1 MEVELE
7 INITPTNLPPITK
20 DPVFLSTETDTL
32 IILIANLKGYQKEK
46 LKIDR
51 NEDGTQIAVS
61 GEKVGS
67 TSLQPLRWIAF
78 RATPQVTKFRKVFWI
93 PDGVVLD
100 QIKAR
105 FNEKESVLWI
115 FMPKSVTEVSGVGV
129 EEVKEEEIGR
139 RSHRRTRPVP
149 DKVPEREIP
158 GKNEEEM
165 KEGMKDVP
173 KHEPEEVKES
183 IPMAEVAERENP
195 RKSEQEMK
203 EGKKDVKATEVVGG
217 LPQHDPEREKE
228 AIPQKE
234 AAERENPRKN
244 EQEMKEER
252 KDAKATDEDVGRLHR
267 HEPEQVKEP
276 ISQKEADE
284 RENPR
289 KNEQEMEEGREEVK
303 ATDEDVGRPQ
313 HEPEQ
318 VKEAMLK
325 KEAADITITRPEE
338 EHTRSNKREVP
349 SNEET
354 PAKEDSDLEAKSTA
368 AEEKSEECQHD
379 PEVTESKKVEAVQV
393 TQRAHVEEDNAP
405 EENGEVET
413 HLSQQELNTEI
424 QEVSQLESDQESD
437 PTESLKPD
445 HPEEVQEMG
454 NEIQAE
460 IDQVIPPEEK
470 VDNRKGSLALPK
482 KFRLCSPCFFAG
494 SAILISIVV
503 LVIHFSR
510 RKRR

>member
-1 MEVELE
+1 M
-7 INITPTNLPPITK
+7 
-20 DPVFLSTETDTL
+20 
-32 IILIANLKGYQKEK
+32 
-46 LKIDR
+46 
-51 NEDGTQIAVS
+51 
-61 GEKVGS
+61 
-67 TSLQPLRWIAF
+67 AF

-100 QIKAR
+100 QIKAK

-129 EEVKEEEIGR
+129 GVGVEEVKEEEIGR
-139 RSHRRTRPVP
+139 KSDRRTPPVLV
-149 DKVPEREIP
+149 KVPEREIP
-158 GKNEEEM
+158 GKNEQEM
-165 KEGMKDVP
+165 KEGKKDVP
-173 KHEPEEVKES
+173 KHEPEEVKEA
-183 IPMAEVAERENP
+183 IPKAEVAERENP

-217 LPQHDPEREKE
+217 LPQHEPEREKE
-228 AIPQKE
+228 AIPQEE

-252 KDAKATDEDVGRLHR
+252 KDAKATDEDVGRLHH

-284 RENPR
+284 RENPT
-289 KNEQEMEEGREEVK
+289 KNEQEMEERREEVK
-303 ATDEDVGRPQ
+303 ATDEDVGRLPQ

-338 EHTRSNKREVP
+338 ENARSNKREVP
-349 SNEET
+349 SKEET
-354 PAKEDSDLEAKSTA
+354 PAKEVSDLEAKRTA
-368 AEEKSEECQHD
+368 AEEKSEECQHG
-379 PEVTESKKVEAVQV
+379 PEVTESTKVEAVQV
-393 TQRAHVEEDNAP
+393 TQQAHVEEDNAP

-437 PTESLKPD
+437 STESLKPD
-445 HPEEVQEMG
+445 HPEEVQGMG

-460 IDQVIPPEEK
+460 IDPVILPEEK
-470 VDNRKGSLALPK
+470 VDNRKGSLAPPK

-494 SAILISIVV
+494 SAILVSIVV

-510 RKRR
+510 PKRR

>member
-32 IILIANLKGYQKEK
+32 FILVANLKGYQKEK
-46 LKIDR
+46 LKIDK

-67 TSLQPLRWIAF
+67 TSLQPFRRISF

-100 QIKAR
+100 QIKAK

-129 EEVKEEEIGR
+129 GVEEVKEEEIGR
-139 RSHRRTRPVP
+139 RSDRRTPPVLV
-149 DKVPEREIP
+149 KVPEREIS
-158 GKNEEEM
+158 GKNEQEM
-165 KEGMKDVP
+165 KEGKKDVP
-173 KHEPEEVKES
+173 KHEPEEVKEA
-183 IPMAEVAERENP
+183 IPKAEVAERENP

-203 EGKKDVKATEVVGG
+203 EGKKDVKATE
-217 LPQHDPEREKE
+217 
-228 AIPQKE
+228 
-234 AAERENPRKN
+234 N

-252 KDAKATDEDVGRLHR
+252 KDAKATDEDVGRLHH

-289 KNEQEMEEGREEVK
+289 KNEHEMEEGREEVK
-303 ATDEDVGRPQ
+303 ATDEDVGRLPQ

-338 EHTRSNKREVP
+338 ENARSNKREVP
-349 SNEET
+349 SKEET
-354 PAKEDSDLEAKSTA
+354 PAKEDSDLEAKRTA
-368 AEEKSEECQHD
+368 AEEKSEECQHG
-379 PEVTESKKVEAVQV
+379 PEVTESTKVEAVQV

-437 PTESLKPD
+437 STESLKPD
-445 HPEEVQEMG
+445 HPEEVQGMG

-460 IDQVIPPEEK
+460 IDPVILPEEK
-470 VDNRKGSLALPK
+470 VDNRKGSLAPPK

-494 SAILISIVV
+494 SAILVSIVV

-510 RKRR
+510 PKRR

>member
-20 DPVFLSTETDTL
+20 DPVFLSTEADTL
-32 IILIANLKGYQKEK
+32 FILIANLKGYQKEK
-46 LKIDR
+46 LKIDK

-67 TSLQPLRWIAF
+67 TSLQPFRRMAF

-100 QIKAR
+100 QIKAK

-129 EEVKEEEIGR
+129 GVGVEEVKEEEIGR
-139 RSHRRTRPVP
+139 KSDRRTPPVLV
-149 DKVPEREIP
+149 KVPEREIP
-158 GKNEEEM
+158 GKNEQEM
-165 KEGMKDVP
+165 KEGKKDVP
-173 KHEPEEVKES
+173 KHEPEEVKEA
-183 IPMAEVAERENP
+183 IPKAEVAERENP

-203 EGKKDVKATEVVGG
+203 EGKKDVKATE
-217 LPQHDPEREKE
+217 
-228 AIPQKE
+228 
-234 AAERENPRKN
+234 N

-252 KDAKATDEDVGRLHR
+252 KDAKATDEDVGRLHH

-289 KNEQEMEEGREEVK
+289 KNEHEMEEGREEVK
-303 ATDEDVGRPQ
+303 ATDEDVGRLPQ

-338 EHTRSNKREVP
+338 ENARSNKREVP
-349 SNEET
+349 SKEET
-354 PAKEDSDLEAKSTA
+354 PAKEDSDLEAKRRA
-368 AEEKSEECQHD
+368 AEEKSEECQHG
-379 PEVTESKKVEAVQV
+379 PEVTESTKVEAVQV

-405 EENGEVET
+405 EENGEVEA

-437 PTESLKPD
+437 STESLKPD
-445 HPEEVQEMG
+445 HPEEVQGMG

-460 IDQVIPPEEK
+460 IDPVILPEEK
-470 VDNRKGSLALPK
+470 VDNRKGSLAPPK
-482 KFRLCSPCFFAG
+482 KSRLCSPCFFAG
-494 SAILISIVV
+494 SAILVSIVV

-510 RKRR
+510 PKRR